1 MKETKMPKTILL
13 EKGKVFK
20 SLKMVAEGNSIGPKH
35 LSVEESVLTMIKGK
49 AILKIDGKEH
59 ELNVGDTI
67 IIPGGLEHYLEIID
81 DTEAIHSMP
90 LDNKIKLLKD

>member
-1 MKETKMPKTILL
+1 MKEIKMPKTILL

-20 SLKMVAEGNSIGPKH
+20 NLKMVAEGNSIGPKH

-49 AILKIDGKEH
+49 AILKMEGKEH

-67 IIPGGLEHYLEIID
+67 IIPGGVEHYLEIID